1 MLDNML
7 DNLKRMSD
15 GSIALLLFIAG
26 LLIFTPF
33 LGSVH
38 LFDWD
43 EINFAEAAREM
54 LLTGEYLRV
63 HIDYQPFW
71 EKPPLFLWMQALSMK
86 IFGINECAARLPNAI
101 CGAITLPLLFMIG
114 TTLHHRMMGLLWT
127 LMYVGSFLPHFY
139 FKTGI
144 IDPWFNLFI
153 ILGIIVPML
162 PICKERTILSAL
174 TSGVFI
180 GLAVLTKG
188 PVAYLLAM
196 MSFGIVL
203 VLDVWYKRENHIGK
217 RIFWLLYM
225 SIFTALTSILW
236 FGIEILQN
244 GTWFIEEF
252 IRYQIRLFS
261 TGDAGHSGPFYY
273 HAIVLLIGCFPA
285 SIFALKALFD
295 TSEKPMHDRLMQ
307 IVFWVTLILFS
318 IVKTKIIHYSSLC
331 YLPLTYLS
339 ALSIREVMRKQ
350 TLSSLLVF
358 SLGVGIVLWT
368 ILLLIVPIIGLN
380 LEVILPYI
388 RDEFARLN
396 LGAPVI
402 WNGFEL
408 MIGIVYAI
416 IAGFAF
422 YQIGIQNRIQYGL
435 IILSSSTV
443 IALMTFLPIIAPKIE
458 GYTQASPIA
467 FYESLQSQDVLIY
480 PTAYKSYA
488 HLFYA
493 GKLPPRDFPN
503 YEKASDEDLMNGASE
518 KPVFFMAKVQRSRDL
533 QKDTRLEFIKDLHGF
548 SVFRVKST
556 IKSSKQ

>member
-1 MLDNML
+1 
-7 DNLKRMSD
+7 
-15 GSIALLLFIAG
+15 
-26 LLIFTPF
+26 
-33 LGSVH
+33 
-38 LFDWD
+38 
-43 EINFAEAAREM
+43 
-54 LLTGEYLRV
+54 
-63 HIDYQPFW
+63 
-71 EKPPLFLWMQALSMK
+71 MK

-196 MSFGIVL
+196 ISFGIVL
-203 VLDVWYKRENHIGK
+203 VLDVWYKRENQIGK

-225 SIFTALTSILW
+225 SIFTALTSFLW

-358 SLGVGIVLWT
+358 SLGGGIILWT

-380 LEVILPYI
+380 LEAILPYI

-422 YQIGIQNRIQYGL
+422 YQIGIQNRIQHGL
-435 IILSSSTV
+435 I
-443 IALMTFLPIIAPKIE
+443 
-458 GYTQASPIA
+458 
-467 FYESLQSQDVLIY
+467 
-480 PTAYKSYA
+480 
-488 HLFYA
+488 
-493 GKLPPRDFPN
+493 
-503 YEKASDEDLMNGASE
+503 
-518 KPVFFMAKVQRSRDL
+518 
-533 QKDTRLEFIKDLHGF
+533 
-548 SVFRVKST
+548 
-556 IKSSKQ
+556 

>member
-1 MLDNML
+1 MLDS
-7 DNLKRMSD
+7 LKRMSD
-15 GSIALLLFIAG
+15 SSISLLLCFAG

-54 LLTGEYLRV
+54 VLTGEYLRV

-71 EKPPLFLWMQALSMK
+71 EKPPLFLWMQALSMN
-86 IFGINECAARLPNAI
+86 IFGINEFAARLPNAV

-114 TTLHHRMMGLLWT
+114 TRLHDRTIGLLWS

-153 ILGIIVPML
+153 ILGIIL
-162 PICKERTILSAL
+162 PLLPNMRERMVLSAL
-174 TSGVFI
+174 TSGLFI

-196 MSFGIVL
+196 MSFGL
-203 VLDVWYKRENHIGK
+203 ALMLDIWKKRKIELWK
-217 RIFWLLYM
+217 RIMWLGLM
-225 SIFTALTSILW
+225 SLFTALTSSLW
-236 FGIEILQN
+236 FGIEILRN

-273 HAIVLLIGCFPA
+273 HAILLLIGCFPA
-285 SIFALKALFD
+285 SIFALDSLFNRK
-295 TSEKPMHDRLMQ
+295 EKPMHDRLML

-339 ALSIREVMRKQ
+339 ALSIRQIIRTQ
-350 TLSSLLVF
+350 TLSRSLIIA
-358 SLGVGIVLWT
+358 LGFGIVCWT
-368 ILLLIVPIIGLN
+368 IILLIVPIIGLN
-380 LEVILPYI
+380 LEAILPSV

-396 LGAPVI
+396 LGAPVY
-402 WNGFEL
+402 WSGFEL
-408 MIGIVYAI
+408 VIGLIYFI
-416 IAGFAF
+416 IAG
-422 YQIGIQNRIQYGL
+422 YGMYLIGTQRNIHAGL
-435 IILSSSTV
+435 IVLSSGTV
-443 IALMTFLPIIAPKIE
+443 FALMTFLPIISPKIE
-458 GYTQASPIA
+458 GYTQGSPIA
-467 FYESLQSQDVLIY
+467 FYESMKSQDVLIY

-488 HLFYA
+488 HLFYS

-503 YEKASDEDLMNGASE
+503 YTKPSDEELMNGASE
-518 KPVFFMAKVQRSRDL
+518 KPVFFMAKVHRAREL
-533 QKDTRLEFIKDLHGF
+533 QKDSRLELIKDLHGF
-548 SVFRVKST
+548 SVFRVKNT
-556 IKSSKQ
+556 LSSSNQ